1 MSKKNKHSKK
11 DDISEN
17 ILDVATVA
25 LKKYRKVTKEISKLS
40 TGQKI
45 AAGIALA
52 AAGLAYL
59 AATEGS
65 DGQPSEEPGAGKSA
79 AREASKESSKAGD
92 DAETETEPAASRRNR
107 KGAKTK

>member
-1 MSKKNKHSKK
+1 MSKKKKHSKK
-11 DDISEN
+11 DGISED
-17 ILDVATVA
+17 ILDVAA
-25 LKKYRKVTKEISKLS
+25 MSLKKFRKVTKEISKLS

-59 AATEGS
+59 AAT
-65 DGQPSEEPGAGKSA
+65 DGNDSQPSEEPAAGKSA
-79 AREASKESSKAGD
+79 AKEAGKELSKAGD
-92 DAETETEPAASRRNR
+92 DAETETEAAAPRRNR